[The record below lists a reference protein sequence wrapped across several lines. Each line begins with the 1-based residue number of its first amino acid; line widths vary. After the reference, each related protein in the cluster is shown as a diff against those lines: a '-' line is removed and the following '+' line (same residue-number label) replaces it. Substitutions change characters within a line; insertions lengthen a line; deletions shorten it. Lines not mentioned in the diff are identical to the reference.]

1 MNWISKIDE
10 IVVLNLPERED
21 RLIQFT
27 AMMEEYKIPFRRI
40 EAIKKDNG
48 AEGLR
53 DSMVKLFTEA
63 LSKRHKNILVFED
76 DCLFVEEVETFHDTM
91 NKAIDNLPELWVMCF
106 LGCQVTGKFIHRHH
120 PNILSASKVFS
131 THAVLYSERGMKEC
145 LSQGFSYPIDNYY
158 VDKIEPLRAS
168 YVVWP
173 LLATQREGYSDIC
186 KNDISW
192 IPFINGSYNQ
202 KYAEFHG

>member
-63 LSKRHKNILVFED
+63 LSKRHKNILVF
-76 DCLFVEEVETFHDTM
+76 
-91 NKAIDNLPELWVMCF
+91 
-106 LGCQVTGKFIHRHH
+106 
-120 PNILSASKVFS
+120 
-131 THAVLYSERGMKEC
+131 
-145 LSQGFSYPIDNYY
+145 
-158 VDKIEPLRAS
+158 
-168 YVVWP
+168 
-173 LLATQREGYSDIC
+173 
-186 KNDISW
+186 
-192 IPFINGSYNQ
+192 
-202 KYAEFHG
+202 